1 MKKETRQKTINYDV
15 FIAVDGK
22 EFEKEQD
29 CIHHEKI
36 LLGER
41 KPCPDCGGTGAVFVT
56 EEYEDH
62 HGGTIRSIDTETKC
76 KTCGGKG
83 YLEKKIVTNTI
94 WV

>member
-1 MKKETRQKTINYDV
+1 MKKETRQKTIDYDV
-15 FIAVDGK
+15 FISFDGK

-36 LLGER
+36 LTGER
-41 KPCPDCGGTGAVFVT
+41 KLCSDCEGTGTVFVT
-56 EEYEDH
+56 EEFEDH
-62 HGGTIRSIDTETKC
+62 HTGVMRSLEGKTKC

-83 YLEKKIVTNTI
+83 YLEKKTITNTI